1 MPRMESEKPLLSY
14 ASPAPK
20 TSKSWSIPRVVM
32 LGFLGAVGG
41 VAFAVAVLVIFKID
55 AELGFIPVLAACG
68 AVGLIGGVV
77 LGAIRD
83 HAAEPKG
90 SQTE

>member
-1 MPRMESEKPLLSY
+1 MEPEKPLLSY
-14 ASPAPK
+14 TSPAP
-20 TSKSWSIPRVVM
+20 TTTKSGRIPRVIV

-41 VAFAVAVLVIFKID
+41 VAFAVAVSVNFKID
-55 AELGFIPVLAACG
+55 AELGSLALLAACG
-68 AVGLIGGVV
+68 AAGLVGGVV

-83 HAAEPKG
+83 HAARAKG